1 MIEVDS
7 TGIGSLNTA
16 YLSLYN
22 PLTYELMDYSYNN
35 NLTQISFKPTSSGT
49 YYLRVSEMN
58 DDETGN
64 YSVKVSTVSNDT
76 TTPTLTSLIIPSN
89 IDISKGN
96 SVLGISATATDDLSG
111 INKMVIWLDNNLSY
125 SHTVDSTS
133 FSSWKLIGLYGIYD
147 SWTDGRAIETNG
159 ISSSNANGTYNITKV
174 DLTDNANN
182 KITYTNSQLKTMGI
196 NTSFEITG
204 GATDLPAMQIISSI
218 ENGKI
223 ILSISTN
230 TWTSSTNTLNFTL
243 NYDSSIGHYEE
254 YKSGGSGAYSVSS
267 YISEIGSSGKLTF
280 NSSISNYGDNTD
292 IIKLVFN
299 PLKTNTNFL
308 YDISSAKINST
319 YLGITQGEYKI
330 PSAPTITSIST
341 GTVTENAVTS
351 TVIYKATATD
361 ANTTLKYSL
370 SGTDAALLNIN
381 STIGNVT
388 LKTSANYEAKKSY
401 SFNVIASD
409 GSLTATK
416 AVIVNVTNV
425 NEFAPTSANK
435 IITINEDSKK
445 VLSLSDFVFKDSDAD
460 SSLSKVKITQLE
472 TKGNLKLN
480 GKDVILNQEILASDI
495 KAGKLVFTPI
505 SNEFGT
511 SYTNFKFQVSD
522 GTKYSTSS
530 YTTTFNV
537 TQVIDTVSK
546 TTSYT
551 LPSLI
556 ENLTLTG
563 IANINGTGN
572 SLNNTIT
579 GNSANNILNGK
590 SGNDKLNGGAG
601 ADTLYGELGNDIL
614 NGGIGADIMLGGA
627 GNDTYYVDNVGDKV
641 YETKTT
647 SSTSGDAG
655 GIDKVN
661 SSISYTLTSFVENL
675 SLTGSSNINGTGN
688 SLNNKITGNSA
699 ANKLTGGA
707 GNDILDGKAGI
718 DTMIGGTGNDIYYV
732 DSKKDVVTEK
742 KDEGRD
748 KVVSYLESYTL
759 AANVEDLDLLS
770 SAITGIGNA
779 LDNTIM
785 GNELDNVLKGGAG
798 ADILVGGLGNDTL
811 DGGKG
816 NDYLAGGAGND
827 TYYVDNEEDEVI
839 ELEKEGIDTVISSV
853 TYTLTD
859 YVENLTLTGKSNI
872 NGTGNDLDNIIIGN
886 SGANTLTGNAGND
899 TLDGKAGAD
908 RLIGG
913 TGDDIYYVDNVK
925 DVVIE
930 EENEGIDTV
939 YSSVTYTLTD
949 HVENLILSGTK
960 AINGT
965 GNALDN
971 LIIGNTGN
979 NILKGGEG
987 NDTLYGGLGND
998 TLYGGAGSD
1007 KFVFNTTLNA
1017 SKNKDTIKDFNVLDD
1032 TIELENA
1039 IFEKLTATGL
1049 LNFDN
1054 FVSTT
1059 DGKAKDSND
1068 YIVYNKNN
1076 GQLFYDADG
1085 SGKGAA
1091 ILFAVVENKANL
1103 TNADFTVI

>member
-1 MIEVDS
+1 MQKQYIYNSAPHLDLDYSNENNSQILYIAKNTDVNINLKDYIYDFENHKFTFSLDKYTLPSGLTYKNGIISGKTNSLSDGSFTITLKDSEGASITKTVTVNVVDS
-7 TGIGSLNTA
+7 ALIGTDEFTIITGAKDTNFKAPTTENKLTFFEIDDGNLLELIFDKGKVLVKEYDDNSLVPDYSEIVQLNDYIGNDKILDTITSTWGVEEIIYGEAKEVSSINGIKTPGLKKVDITYKIKSAGSVEKSDSWFNVDWYDYYNGDKPIKSLKTLEDILVKNDAKVWMEGDKEVKLLSGGNVVLFEKNGSLNT
-16 YLSLYN
+16 
-22 PLTYELMDYSYNN
+22 YSGQFNFN
-35 NLTQISFKPTSSGT
+35 K
-49 YYLRVSEMN
+49 
-58 DDETGN
+58 
-64 YSVKVSTVSNDT
+64 VKTE
-76 TTPTLTSLIIPSN
+76 N
-89 IDISKGN
+89 IVGK
-96 SVLGISATATDDLSG
+96 
-111 INKMVIWLDNNLSY
+111 W
-125 SHTVDSTS
+125 
-133 FSSWKLIGLYGIYD
+133 
-147 SWTDGRAIETNG
+147 
-159 ISSSNANGTYNITKV
+159 
-174 DLTDNANN
+174 
-182 KITYTNSQLKTMGI
+182 TNSNGYLKVTLNTGEVSGFKINSDNELIQTAMPVKGQTETLEWYYGVDLKTMSQYY
-196 NTSFEITG
+196 NTISNSHSVTIKEGSTKIFDYYDFYFTDDDIYFE
-204 GATDLPAMQIISSI
+204 
-218 ENGKI
+218 KI
-223 ILSISTN
+223 IIKELPN
-230 TWTSSTNTLNFTL
+230 
-243 NYDSSIGHYEE
+243 
-254 YKSGGSGAYSVSS
+254 K
-267 YISEIGSSGKLTF
+267 GKLTL
-280 NSSISNYGDNTD
+280 NNIEVKINQEIDM
-292 IIKLVFN
+292 
-299 PLKTNTNFL
+299 
-308 YDISSAKINST
+308 YDIST
-319 YLGITQGEYKI
+319 
-330 PSAPTITSIST
+330 
-341 GTVTENAVTS
+341 
-351 TVIYKATATD
+351 
-361 ANTTLKYSL
+361 
-370 SGTDAALLNIN
+370 
-381 STIGNVT
+381 
-388 LKTSANYEAKKSY
+388 
-401 SFNVIASD
+401 
-409 GSLTATK
+409 
-416 AVIVNVTNV
+416 
-425 NEFAPTSANK
+425 
-435 IITINEDSKK
+435 
-445 VLSLSDFVFKDSDAD
+445 
-460 SSLSKVKITQLE
+460 
-472 TKGNLKLN
+472 
-480 GKDVILNQEILASDI
+480 
-495 KAGKLVFTPI
+495 GKLKFTPK
-505 SNEFGT
+505 SNEFGQ
-511 SYTNFKFQVSD
+511 SYSSFKFKVVDYDTSKVLLD
-522 GTKYSTSS
+522 DYVMSFNVLNKNGNYST
-530 YTTTFNV
+530 TG
-537 TQVIDTVSK
+537 VS
-546 TTSYT
+546 
-551 LPSLI
+551 
-556 ENLTLTG
+556 LTG
-563 IANINGTGN
+563 T
-572 SLNNTIT
+572 
-579 GNSANNILNGK
+579 
-590 SGNDKLNGGAG
+590 SGND
-601 ADTLYGELGNDIL
+601 T
-614 NGGIGADIMLGGA
+614 
-627 GNDTYYVDNVGDKV
+627 
-641 YETKTT
+641 
-647 SSTSGDAG
+647 
-655 GIDKVN
+655 
-661 SSISYTLTSFVENL
+661 
-675 SLTGSSNINGTGN
+675 
-688 SLNNKITGNSA
+688 
-699 ANKLTGGA
+699 LTGGA

-1059 DGKAKDSND
+1059 DGKAKDSDD
-1068 YIVYNKNN
+1068 YIVYNKKT

-1085 SGKGAA
+1085 NGKGAGV
-1091 ILFAVVENKANL
+1091 LFAVVENKADL

>member
-1 MIEVDS
+1 MQKQYIYNSAPHLDLDYSNENNSQILYIAKNTDVNINLKDYIYDFENHKFTFSLDKYTLPSGLTYKNGIISGKTNSLSDGSFTITLKDSEGASITKTVTVNVVDS
-7 TGIGSLNTA
+7 ALIGTDEFTIITGAKDTNFKAPTTENKLTFFEIDDGNLLELIFDKGKVLVKEYDDNSLVPDYSEIVQLNDYIGNDKILDTITSTWGVEEIIYGEAKEVSSINGIKTPGLKKVDITYKIKSAGSVEKSDSWFNVDWYDYYNGDKPIKSLKTLEDILVKNDAKVWMEGDKEVKLLSGGNVVLFEKNGSLNT
-16 YLSLYN
+16 
-22 PLTYELMDYSYNN
+22 YSGQFNFN
-35 NLTQISFKPTSSGT
+35 K
-49 YYLRVSEMN
+49 
-58 DDETGN
+58 
-64 YSVKVSTVSNDT
+64 VKTE
-76 TTPTLTSLIIPSN
+76 N
-89 IDISKGN
+89 IVGK
-96 SVLGISATATDDLSG
+96 
-111 INKMVIWLDNNLSY
+111 W
-125 SHTVDSTS
+125 
-133 FSSWKLIGLYGIYD
+133 
-147 SWTDGRAIETNG
+147 
-159 ISSSNANGTYNITKV
+159 
-174 DLTDNANN
+174 
-182 KITYTNSQLKTMGI
+182 TNSNGYLKVTLNTGEVSGFKINSDNELIQTAMPVKGQTETLEWYYGVDLKTMSQYY
-196 NTSFEITG
+196 NTISNSHSVTIKEGSTKIFDYYDFYFTDDDIYFE
-204 GATDLPAMQIISSI
+204 
-218 ENGKI
+218 KI
-223 ILSISTN
+223 IIKELPN
-230 TWTSSTNTLNFTL
+230 
-243 NYDSSIGHYEE
+243 
-254 YKSGGSGAYSVSS
+254 K
-267 YISEIGSSGKLTF
+267 GKLTL
-280 NSSISNYGDNTD
+280 NNIEVKINQEIDM
-292 IIKLVFN
+292 
-299 PLKTNTNFL
+299 
-308 YDISSAKINST
+308 YDIST
-319 YLGITQGEYKI
+319 
-330 PSAPTITSIST
+330 
-341 GTVTENAVTS
+341 
-351 TVIYKATATD
+351 
-361 ANTTLKYSL
+361 
-370 SGTDAALLNIN
+370 
-381 STIGNVT
+381 
-388 LKTSANYEAKKSY
+388 
-401 SFNVIASD
+401 
-409 GSLTATK
+409 
-416 AVIVNVTNV
+416 
-425 NEFAPTSANK
+425 
-435 IITINEDSKK
+435 
-445 VLSLSDFVFKDSDAD
+445 
-460 SSLSKVKITQLE
+460 
-472 TKGNLKLN
+472 
-480 GKDVILNQEILASDI
+480 
-495 KAGKLVFTPI
+495 GKLKFTPK
-505 SNEFGT
+505 SNEFGQ
-511 SYTNFKFQVSD
+511 SYSSFKFKVVDYDTSKVLLD
-522 GTKYSTSS
+522 DYVMSFNVLNKNGNYST
-530 YTTTFNV
+530 TG
-537 TQVIDTVSK
+537 VSL
-546 TTSYT
+546 TGTSG
-551 LPSLI
+551 
-556 ENLTLTG
+556 NDTLTG
-563 IANINGTGN
+563 T
-572 SLNNTIT
+572 
-579 GNSANNILNGK
+579 
-590 SGNDKLNGGAG
+590 SGND
-601 ADTLYGELGNDIL
+601 T
-614 NGGIGADIMLGGA
+614 
-627 GNDTYYVDNVGDKV
+627 
-641 YETKTT
+641 
-647 SSTSGDAG
+647 
-655 GIDKVN
+655 
-661 SSISYTLTSFVENL
+661 
-675 SLTGSSNINGTGN
+675 
-688 SLNNKITGNSA
+688 
-699 ANKLTGGA
+699 LTGGA